1 MRRIYM
7 DANATTPLL
16 PEVFDAM
23 RPFWIEHFGNASSI
37 HQQGQHARAAVDH
50 ARESIASLLHCRAS
64 EIVFTSGGTES
75 DNLALF
81 GVLQSYIHSG
91 EPAHLVTT
99 SIEHHAVLHAAE
111 ALRDRG
117 IEVTFLDCTPQ
128 GRIEPESL
136 RAALQPHTKLVSIIF
151 ANNETGVI
159 QPIAELAAITHAHG
173 ALFHTDA
180 VQAAGKLPLD
190 LSKSGDLKDVDL
202 LSISGHKIYAP
213 QGTGILF
220 SRRNVRLSPLFF
232 GGSHERQ
239 RRPGT
244 ENVPGIVALGRA
256 AELAQSWLASKPNL
270 PIPHEPCHPSPQA
283 EDLLATNPGAQT
295 HGSCNPAALA
305 VLRDRLENGLLTNIE
320 ECGIN
325 GFGEPRVANTSNLY
339 FDHVEAEALVI
350 ALDLKGLSVS
360 GGSACQSGAT
370 EPSHVLTA
378 MGLTPARARASIR
391 FSLTRLTTAE
401 EIDYAL
407 EIIPTAVARLRA
419 LSPTWLKRE
428 TAAVVSP

>member
-1 MRRIYM
+1 M

-23 RPFWIEHFGNASSI
+23 RPFWIEQFGNASSI
-37 HQQGQHARAAVDH
+37 HQQGQHARAAVER
-50 ARESIASLLHCRAS
+50 AREQVAALLRCRAT

-81 GVLQSYIHSG
+81 GVLQPYLISQ
-91 EPAHLVTT
+91 EPAHLIT
-99 SIEHHAVLHAAE
+99 SAIEHHAVLHAAE

-117 IEVTFLDCTPQ
+117 AAPGQNFEVTFLPCTPS
-128 GRIEPESL
+128 GLIEP
-136 RAALQPHTKLVSIIF
+136 AALQAAMRPHTKLVSIML

-159 QPIAELAAITHAHG
+159 QPISELATIAHAHG

-190 LSKSGDLKDVDL
+190 LSKTGPLAHVDL
-202 LSISGHKIYAP
+202 LSISGHKMYAP

-244 ENVPGIVALGRA
+244 ENVAGIVALGKA
-256 AELAQSWLASKPNL
+256 SELAQQWLAGSSPSPTPAELA
-270 PIPHEPCHPSPQA
+270 
-283 EDLLATNPGAQT
+283 T
-295 HGSCNPAALA
+295 
-305 VLRDRLENGLLTNIE
+305 LRDRLEQGLLAQIE
-320 ECGIN
+320 EAGIN
-325 GFGEPRVANTSNLY
+325 GVELPRVANTTNLY

-378 MGLTPARARASIR
+378 MGLSPARARASIR
-391 FSLTRLTTAE
+391 LSLSRLTTAE
-401 EIDYAL
+401 DVDYAL
-407 EIIPTAVARLRA
+407 AIIPAAVDRLRS
-419 LSPTWLKRE
+419 LSPTWRKPVPAL
-428 TAAVVSP
+428 A